1 MTGVNDVQSLR
12 EDRTHVPV
20 SNPRGL
26 IGLPGGT
33 EADPAARG
41 GGMPMRLLQQLSRPL
56 WILACC
62 AVIVGL
68 RASREALIPLIL
80 AILLSLMLSGPVE
93 GLRRLRI
100 PRGVSATLLLLLGGI
115 ALAGTIDALWAPAQE
130 WVQSAPRIMR
140 EIEHKVRPARAVV
153 QRMNDLAARA
163 AAITG
168 SEVENNRAAANAV
181 APPVTTL
188 EVLTE
193 TGWVAGGVVTV
204 GVLTLLLLSAG
215 PPTLAR
221 MMAAV
226 GGNLPAVHVLKTIDA
241 VRVEVGRYYGT
252 LALINLSL
260 GIATAV
266 TMWLLH
272 MPNPVLWGAM
282 AAALNFIPYLGS
294 AVTLLVV
301 SVVAIVSFDSI
312 PHALLVAG
320 SYLGL
325 ATIEGQIVEPVFFG
339 RRLDINPIVIFIALW
354 FGGWLWG
361 IAGVMFALPVLLAI
375 KVAAARGGTGVVLRF
390 LGPAISTLDDAEA
403 LRPRLQVPT
412 VLGGRL
418 KAR

>member
-1 MTGVNDVQSLR
+1 MTGANDVQPLR
-12 EDRTHVPV
+12 EETETMQALR
-20 SNPRGL
+20 NARGQ
-26 IGLPGGT
+26 IGGSGGD
-33 EADPAARG
+33 ESESEERNGLAARLHQ
-41 GGMPMRLLQQLSRPL
+41 PLTRPL
-56 WILACC
+56 WILALC
-62 AVIVGL
+62 ALILGL

-80 AILLSLMLSGPVE
+80 AILLSLMLSGLVE

-100 PRGVSATLLLLLGGI
+100 PRGVSATLLLLLGGVT
-115 ALAGTIDALWAPAQE
+115 LAGTLDALWAPAQE
-130 WVQSAPRIMR
+130 WVQSAPRVMR
-140 EIEHKVRPARAVV
+140 EVERKVRPARAVV

-168 SEVENNRAAANAV
+168 SEVENNRAANSV
-181 APPVTTL
+181 AAPLTAM

-221 MMAAV
+221 MMSAV
-226 GGNLPAVHVLKTIDA
+226 SGNLQAVHVLKTIDA

-260 GIATAV
+260 GIATALI
-266 TMWLLH
+266 MWLLR

-282 AAALNFIPYLGS
+282 AAVLNFVPYLGS
-294 AVTLLVV
+294 AVTLLVL
-301 SVVAIVSFDSI
+301 SGVALVSFDSI
-312 PHALLVAG
+312 PHALLVPA

-339 RRLDINPIVIFIALW
+339 RRLAINPIVIFITLW

-361 IAGVMFALPVLLAI
+361 IAGVMFALPVLVAV
-375 KVAAARGGTGVVLRF
+375 KVAAAQGGGGMVLRF
-390 LGPAISTLDDAEA
+390 LGPASSTVEEAEA
-403 LRPRLQVPT
+403 LRSRLHVPT
-412 VLGGRL
+412 VLGGGL

>member
-1 MTGVNDVQSLR
+1 MQ
-12 EDRTHVPV
+12 VPRN
-20 SNPRGL
+20 SRGL
-26 IGLPGGT
+26 IGW
-33 EADPAARG
+33 PAAGELDCEARAG
-41 GGMPMRLLQQLSRPL
+41 VPARLHQPLSRPL
-56 WILACC
+56 WIIALC
-62 AVIVGL
+62 ALVIGL
-68 RASREALIPLIL
+68 RASREALSPLIL
-80 AILLSLMLSGPVE
+80 AVLLSLMLSGLVE
-93 GLRRLRI
+93 GLRRLHI
-100 PRGVSATLLLLLGGI
+100 PRGVSAAFLLLLGGV
-115 ALAGTIDALWAPAQE
+115 ALAGTMDALWAPAQE
-130 WVQSAPRIMR
+130 WVQSAPRVMR

-168 SEVENNRAAANAV
+168 SEVESNRGASGAV
-181 APPVTTL
+181 AAPVTAM

-193 TGWVAGGVVTV
+193 TGWVAGGIVTV

-221 MMAAV
+221 MMAAL
-226 GGNLPAVHVLKTIDA
+226 GGNLQAVHVLKTIDA

-272 MPNPVLWGAM
+272 MPNPVLWGVM

-294 AVTLLVV
+294 AVTLLVL
-301 SVVAIVSFDSI
+301 SVVALVSFDSI
-312 PHALLVAG
+312 PHVLLVSA
-320 SYLGL
+320 SYLAL

-361 IAGVMFALPVLLAI
+361 IAGVMFTLPVLLAV
-375 KVAAARGGTGVVLRF
+375 KVAAARGGTGTVLRL
-390 LGPAISTLDDAEA
+390 LGPAISSLDEAEA
-403 LRPRLQVPT
+403 SRPRLQVPT